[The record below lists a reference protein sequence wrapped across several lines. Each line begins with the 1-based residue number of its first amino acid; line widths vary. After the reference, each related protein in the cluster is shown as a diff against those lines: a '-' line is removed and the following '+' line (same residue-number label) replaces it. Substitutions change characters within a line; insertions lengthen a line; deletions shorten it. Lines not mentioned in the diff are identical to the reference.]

1 MQTWFRRLAAAML
14 LMVLPVYAAAGYYAW
29 RLPDSYYVRNGS
41 ALALS
46 TALHITAE
54 SEPEQVKAAFSST
67 AATEEQYT
75 LCLFGIVP
83 IKTVSVQ
90 TIAAPSFVPCGQPF
104 GIKLHMDGVMVVGFG
119 NVTSTDGTC
128 CPAENAGFQKGDMI
142 HAINTVPVN
151 SSEEVQASIRNAGSE
166 PLSITIQREGKEQ
179 TLTVHPVY
187 STADQQY
194 LREACTEAS

>member
-1 MQTWFRRLAAAML
+1 MLNRIYECPSILSSGNDVQTGC
-14 LMVLPVYAAAGYYAW
+14 PQAAGTCDAVF
-29 RLPDSYYVRNGS
+29 RTV
-41 ALALS
+41 
-46 TALHITAE
+46 ITAE

-90 TIAAPSFVPCGQPF
+90 TITAPSFVPCGQPF

-128 CPAENAGFQKGDMI
+128 CPAEDAGFQKGDMI

-166 PLSITIQREGKEQ
+166 PLSITIHLEGK
-179 TLTVHPVY
+179 
-187 STADQQY
+187 
-194 LREACTEAS
+194 